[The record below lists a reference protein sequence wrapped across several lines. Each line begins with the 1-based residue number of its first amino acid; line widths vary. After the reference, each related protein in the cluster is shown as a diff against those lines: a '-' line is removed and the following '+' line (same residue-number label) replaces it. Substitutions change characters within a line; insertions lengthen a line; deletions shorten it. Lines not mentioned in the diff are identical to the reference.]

1 MQTVIS
7 NSVSGIPLNICL
19 MTRTS
24 KPNIC
29 VYLSYVLIFQAP
41 FLLLNF
47 LRWTPLHPQCLFK
60 VTRPG
65 WSWEFTG
72 EKALLFFEH
81 LLPSQADICCDSYS
95 FPVPDLISWLNLLCH
110 RKHPPALWFLYFQ
123 PEGAFKIYAILYH
136 ISL

>member
-7 NSVSGIPLNICL
+7 NLVSGTSLYICL
-19 MTRTS
+19 TTSMS

-47 LRWTPLHPQCLFK
+47 LRWTPLPQCLFK
-60 VTRPG
+60 VTRLG

-95 FPVPDLISWLNLLCH
+95 FPAPDLI
-110 RKHPPALWFLYFQ
+110 P
-123 PEGAFKIYAILYH
+123 
-136 ISL
+136 